1 MYIRVL
7 LRVWG
12 MVQGVG
18 FRYWTRARA
27 VELSLGGYVRNLPDG
42 SVEAML
48 RGPADSVEIMMG
60 KMARGPSHTVVR
72 GIEVLE
78 REETQEAVG
87 EFLISR

>member
-7 LRVWG
+7 LRVRG

-27 VELSLGGYVRNLPDG
+27 AELSLGGNVRNLPDG
-42 SVEAML
+42 SVEAVL
-48 RGPADSVEIMMG
+48 FGPADSVEMMMK
-60 KMARGPSHTVVR
+60 KMARGPSHAVVR

-78 REETQEAVG
+78 REETEEAVG
-87 EFLISR
+87 EFRISR

>member
-1 MYIRVL
+1 MYTRVL
-7 LRVWG
+7 LRVRG

-48 RGPADSVEIMMG
+48 RGSADSVEIMME
-60 KMARGPSHTVVR
+60 KMARGPSHAVVM